1 MQIKEGTTLDVSI
14 PAAAGGAGTECSKGI
29 QEKKIGSDQVLLLPW
44 VGNGINYTD
53 TAGRDV
59 LSGPFTGC
67 IMAVYKRAGAR
78 RVCHVATP
86 ECKEAWAQVKGETEV
101 FKEFKPSDLLPAGIE
116 KSLKGGLVILGY
128 VTADDRCFAL
138 FCDRDKTG
146 TAMKVLRVVAAK

>member
-1 MQIKEGTTLDVSI
+1 M
-14 PAAAGGAGTECSKGI
+14 
-29 QEKKIGSDQVLLLPW
+29 LLLPR

-67 IMAVYKRAGAR
+67 IMAIYKRDGTR

-86 ECKEAWAQVKGETEV
+86 ECREAWERVRGEAQVI
-101 FKEFKPSDLLPAGIE
+101 KEFKPSDLLPTGIE
-116 KSLKGGLVILGY
+116 KTLKGGLVILGY

-138 FCDRDKTG
+138 FCDRDKSG
-146 TAMKVLRVVAAK
+146 TAMKVLKVVAAK